1 MKQILLL
8 SALSL
13 GILFATTPQAA
24 AGPSKADMDKRLS
37 KLTAKFETLQAK
49 PEKRVPADT
58 LRKAQGIVL
67 VDRTKAGFIFA
78 YQGGGG
84 VAFVRDPKTKKWGP
98 PSFVSTSEA
107 SLGFQI
113 GGQQSFVVFLL
124 MNTNSIRMLTDSNF
138 EFGGEAS
145 GTAGNSSAVAE
156 GTVSS
161 TEPAIITYTDK
172 EGLYGGAAV
181 KGGALSPDTEGNAVY
196 YDKYLSVP
204 EIIYDK
210 KLKTT
215 EAAEELLKRIEKYS
229 K

>member
-1 MKQILLL
+1 MKTLVLL
-8 SALSL
+8 SAIGL
-13 GILFATTPQAA
+13 GLTLAVPQLQAA
-24 AGPSKADMDKRLS
+24 PSKADMDKRLS
-37 KLTAKFETLQAK
+37 KLGAKFEAMQSK

-58 LRKAQGIVL
+58 LKKAQGIVL
-67 VDRTKAGFIFA
+67 LDRTKAGFVFA

-84 VAFVRDPKTKKWGP
+84 VAYVRDPKTKEWGP

-124 MNTNSIRMLTDSNF
+124 MNTNAIRMLTDSNF

-156 GTVSS
+156 GTISS
-161 TEPAIITYTDK
+161 TEPMIITYTDK
-172 EGLYGGAAV
+172 EGLYGGAAI
-181 KGGALSPDTEGNAVY
+181 KGGAVSPDTDGNAAY
-196 YDKYLSVP
+196 YDKYLAVS

-210 KLKTT
+210 KLKPT
-215 EAAEELLKRIEKYS
+215 EASADLLKRIEKYS